1 MMKRIFFLFLATIL
15 ILFANVTSVFAC
27 GWLGY
32 QPSTPKS
39 LQK

>member
-1 MMKRIFFLFLATIL
+1 MKRVIFTFIAAGLLL
-15 ILFANVTSVFAC
+15 LANVTSVFAC

-32 QPSTPKS
+32 QPTAPKS